1 MKKDI
6 KIPPV
11 KDVAIAIVK
20 DTDEADQT
28 AWYVYMV
35 NMKNKAITDVIINS
49 KGYGTIDEQEIKT
62 STLRHY
68 FAEVKEQSF
77 VKVETIMDSLFGLN
91 NEFWVS
97 FYIGKQIYD
106 QKFVFLPETIKD
118 ENFTLIPIMDRRGV
132 MIGH

>member
-28 AWYVYMV
+28 AWYVYLV

-106 QKFVFLPETIKD
+106 QKFVLLPENIKD
-118 ENFTLIPIMDRRGV
+118 ENFNQIPIMDRRGV

>member
-28 AWYVYMV
+28 GWYVYLV
-35 NMKNKAITDVIINS
+35 NMKKKAITDVIINS
-49 KGYGTIDEQEIKT
+49 KGYGIMDEQEIKT
-62 STLRHY
+62 SNLRHY
-68 FAEVKEQSF
+68 FAEVNAQSF
-77 VKVETIMDSLFGLN
+77 VKVEVIMDTLFGLN

-97 FYIGKQIYD
+97 FYIGPTIYD
-106 QKFVFLPETIKD
+106 QKFVFLPETIKE
-118 ENFTLIPIMDRRGV
+118 ENFTLIPIMEKRGV